1 MNNHFTES
9 ESGEHS
15 YTTAE
20 KTIHYSIVIPAYN
33 AGQILSDTLSA
44 LQDQSVPS
52 EDYEVIVVDD
62 GSTDETPSVA
72 RRAGTE
78 CITQQNRGPAAARNS
93 GGRAARGEFVLFTDA
108 DCVPERDWIR
118 QMTLPFR
125 NQEAAGVKG
134 AYSTRQTEPAARFA
148 QAEFEDRYDLL
159 EKFPAIDMVDTYS
172 AAFRRNALV
181 GIGLF
186 DESFPVAS
194 NEDTELSYRLCAAG
208 CRLEFNRKAVVYHRH
223 PDTFSKY
230 LRLKFKRAYWRMV
243 VYRRY
248 PGKSFRD
255 TYTPVVV
262 KLQTVA
268 AVLALS
274 TLFFAILF
282 PKLFLLEALILAG
295 ILASSIPFAVKTFKK
310 DPIVGLLSP
319 LVVLG
324 RAFVFALGSLFG
336 LFHGKFKSLDIFV

>member
-1 MNNHFTES
+1 M
-9 ESGEHS
+9 
-15 YTTAE
+15 TAE
-20 KTIHYSIVIPAYN
+20 KVAVRYSVVIPAYN
-33 AGQILSDTLSA
+33 AGRTLPDTLAA
-44 LQDQSVPS
+44 LRNQSVPP

-62 GSTDETPSVA
+62 GSTDETPSVV
-72 RRAGTE
+72 RRLGAK
-78 CITQQNRGPAAARNS
+78 CITQPNRGPAAARNS
-93 GGRAARGEFVLFTDA
+93 GVRAARGEFVLFTDA

-125 NQEAAGVKG
+125 NQKTAGVKG
-134 AYSTRQTEPAARFA
+134 AYRTCQTEPAARFA

-172 AAFRRNALV
+172 AAFRRDVLV
-181 GIGLF
+181 SMGLF

-208 CRLEFNRKAVVYHRH
+208 HRLVFNRKAVVYHRH

-243 VYRRY
+243 VYRKY
-248 PGKSFRD
+248 PGKTFRD
-255 TYTPVVV
+255 TYTPAVV

-268 AVLALS
+268 AALVL
-274 TLFFAILF
+274 TAILF
-282 PKLFLLEALILAG
+282 AVFSPKWFLLAATLVVG
-295 ILASSIPFAVKTFKK
+295 ILVSSFPFAVKTFKK

-319 LVVLG
+319 AVVLA
-324 RAFVFALGSLFG
+324 RAMVFSLGSLFG
-336 LFHGKFKSLDIFV
+336 LRRGKLLKSLDIFV

>member
-1 MNNHFTES
+1 MIYGDRLTRPSHF
-9 ESGEHS
+9 
-15 YTTAE
+15 
-20 KTIHYSIVIPAYN
+20 IRYSIVIPAYN
-33 AGQILSDTLSA
+33 AGRTLSDTLAA
-44 LQDQSVPS
+44 LQDQSLPP

-72 RRAGTE
+72 RRAGAK
-78 CITQQNRGPAAARNS
+78 CLTQPNRGPAAARNS
-93 GGRAARGEFVLFTDA
+93 GVRAAHGEFILFTDA

-125 NQEAAGVKG
+125 NQRTAGVKG
-134 AYSTRQTEPAARFA
+134 SYRTHQTEPAARFA

-172 AAFRRNALV
+172 AAFRRDVLMAM
-181 GIGLF
+181 GLF

-208 CRLEFNRKAVVYHRH
+208 CRLEFNRQAVVYHRH
-223 PDTFSKY
+223 PDSFAKY

-243 VYRRY
+243 VYRKY
-248 PGKSFRD
+248 PGKTLRD
-255 TYTPVVV
+255 TYTPAVV

-268 AVLALS
+268 AALALS

-282 PKLFLLEALILAG
+282 PLLFPLAALLLAG
-295 ILASSIPFAVKTFKK
+295 ILVSSIPFAAKTFKK
-310 DPIVGLLSP
+310 DPIIGLLSP
-319 LVVLG
+319 VVVLG
-324 RAFVFALGSLFG
+324 RAIVFSLGSLFG
-336 LFHGKFKSLDIFV
+336 LFQGKLLKSLTSLFRLNR

>member
-1 MNNHFTES
+1 M
-9 ESGEHS
+9 
-15 YTTAE
+15 TAE
-20 KTIHYSIVIPAYN
+20 KVAVRYSVVIPAYN
-33 AGQILSDTLSA
+33 AGRTLPDTLAA
-44 LQDQSVPS
+44 LRNQSVPP

-62 GSTDETPSVA
+62 GSTDETPSVV
-72 RRAGTE
+72 RRLGAK
-78 CITQQNRGPAAARNS
+78 CITQPNRGPAAARNR
-93 GGRAARGEFVLFTDA
+93 GVRAARGEFVLFTDA

-125 NQEAAGVKG
+125 NQRTAGVKG
-134 AYSTRQTEPAARFA
+134 AYRTRQTEPAARFA

-172 AAFRRNALV
+172 AAFRRDVLV
-181 GIGLF
+181 STGLF

-208 CRLEFNRKAVVYHRH
+208 HRLVFNRKAVVYHRH

-243 VYRRY
+243 VYRKY
-248 PGKSFRD
+248 PGKTFRD
-255 TYTPVVV
+255 TYTPAVV

-268 AVLALS
+268 AALVL
-274 TLFFAILF
+274 TAILF
-282 PKLFLLEALILAG
+282 AVFSPKWFLLAATLVVG
-295 ILASSIPFAVKTFKK
+295 ILVSSFPFAVKTFKK

-319 LVVLG
+319 AVVLA
-324 RAFVFALGSLFG
+324 RAMVFSLGSLFG
-336 LFHGKFKSLDIFV
+336 LRRGKLLKSLDIFV